1 MSDFDILVYNIYLL
15 AIFTILVKTK
25 TITQIYR
32 LFKLLNVALFIYLIV
47 IIVQDNIP
55 LIDVLIKG
63 VPLILLIGIIIQTE
77 VILLLN
83 KLGLKKNSLFS
94 NTLEDNIK
102 IELIKSIDHL
112 SGKKIGALITFEK
125 HTSMDEYIGNAFK
138 IDAPLNSELLSSI
151 FYPNTPL
158 HDGAVIIRRNKI
170 VCAGAYYP
178 PTERL
183 DIPKQLGSR
192 HRAAIGISEISDSLT
207 IIVSEETGNI
217 SISIDGYLDLDIS
230 KESLLLYLEK
240 HLQKKQTLLE
250 RLLHRKPKEELLE
263 LHQRCGFSDALGLM
277 DFLDMNTPHFQITNW
292 ISLSNLSLMW
302 KNIPSALT
310 KN

>member
-1 MSDFDILVYNIYLL
+1 M
-15 AIFTILVKTK
+15 
-25 TITQIYR
+25 
-32 LFKLLNVALFIYLIV
+32 
-47 IIVQDNIP
+47 IVQDNVP
-55 LIDVLIKG
+55 LIDILIKG
-63 VPLILLIGIIIQTE
+63 IPLILLIGIIVQTE
-77 VILLLN
+77 VLLILA
-83 KLGLKKNSLFS
+83 KLGLKRNSLFS

-125 HTSMDEYIGNAFK
+125 NTSMDEYISNAFK
-138 IDAPLNSELLSSI
+138 IEAPLNSELLSSI

-207 IIVSEETGNI
+207 IIVSEESGNI
-217 SISIDGYLDLDIS
+217 SVSVDGYLDLDIS

-240 HLQKKQTLLE
+240 HLQ
-250 RLLHRKPKEELLE
+250 
-263 LHQRCGFSDALGLM
+263 
-277 DFLDMNTPHFQITNW
+277 N
-292 ISLSNLSLMW
+292 
-302 KNIPSALT
+302 
-310 KN
+310 

>member
-1 MSDFDILVYNIYLL
+1 MSNFDILVYNIYLL
-15 AIFTILVKTK
+15 AIFTILIKTK

-32 LFKLLNVALFIYLIV
+32 LFKLLNVALFIYLILIV
-47 IIVQDNIP
+47 VQDNVP
-55 LIDVLIKG
+55 LFDVLIKG
-63 VPLILLIGIIIQTE
+63 IPLLLLIGTILQTE
-77 VILLLN
+77 VILVLN
-83 KLGLKKNSLFS
+83 KLGIKKNSLFS

-125 HTSMDEYIGNAFK
+125 NTSMDEYINNAFR
-138 IDAPLNSELLSSI
+138 IGAPLNSELLSSI

-158 HDGAVIIRRNKI
+158 HDGAVIIRRNQI
-170 VCAGAYYP
+170 ICAGAYYP

-217 SISIDGYLDLDIS
+217 SISVDGYLDLDIS

-240 HLQKKQTLLE
+240 HLQ
-250 RLLHRKPKEELLE
+250 
-263 LHQRCGFSDALGLM
+263 
-277 DFLDMNTPHFQITNW
+277 N
-292 ISLSNLSLMW
+292 
-302 KNIPSALT
+302 
-310 KN
+310 

>member
-1 MSDFDILVYNIYLL
+1 MKRSDIMSNFDILVINVYLL
-15 AIFTILVKTK
+15 AIFTILIKTK

-32 LFKLLNVALFIYLIV
+32 LFKLLDIALFIYLIIV
-47 IIVQDNIP
+47 IFKDDVA

-63 VPLILLIGIIIQTE
+63 IPLLLLIGSIVQSE
-77 VILLLN
+77 VLLILK
-83 KLGLKKNSLFS
+83 KLGLKRNSLFS

-125 HTSMDEYIGNAFK
+125 NTSMDEYVSKAFK
-138 IDAPLNSELLSSI
+138 VNAPLNSELLSSI

-158 HDGAVIIRRNKI
+158 HDGAVIIRKNTI

-192 HRAAIGISEISDSLT
+192 HRAAIGISEVSDSLT

-217 SISIDGYLDLDIS
+217 SISVDGYLDLDIS

-240 HLQKKQTLLE
+240 HLQT
-250 RLLHRKPKEELLE
+250 
-263 LHQRCGFSDALGLM
+263 
-277 DFLDMNTPHFQITNW
+277 
-292 ISLSNLSLMW
+292 
-302 KNIPSALT
+302 
-310 KN
+310 

>member
-1 MSDFDILVYNIYLL
+1 MNNFDILVYNIYLL

-47 IIVQDNIP
+47 IIIQDHVP
-55 LIDVLIKG
+55 LLDVLIKG
-63 VPLILLIGIIIQTE
+63 IPLILLIGIIVQTE
-77 VILLLN
+77 VILFLN
-83 KLGLKKNSLFS
+83 KIGLKKHSLFS

-125 HTSMDEYIGNAFK
+125 NTSMDEYINSAFK
-138 IDAPLNSELLSSI
+138 IDAPLNSELLSTI

-192 HRAAIGISEISDSLT
+192 HRAAIGISEVSDSLT
-207 IIVSEETGNI
+207 VIVSEETGNI
-217 SISIDGYLDLDIS
+217 SIAVDGYLDLDIS

-240 HLQKKQTLLE
+240 HLQ
-250 RLLHRKPKEELLE
+250 
-263 LHQRCGFSDALGLM
+263 
-277 DFLDMNTPHFQITNW
+277 N
-292 ISLSNLSLMW
+292 
-302 KNIPSALT
+302 
-310 KN
+310 